1 MSERI
6 VDLIKQYPE
15 KKQELAVLQNQIK
28 NFKGV
33 TENEVI
39 DSMQFSSPQ
48 GERVQSS
55 VISDKTAKIAIS
67 YRERT
72 KQINDEWYRYLV
84 EQYTTLRDE
93 LEFFEFALTQLSGQ
107 LSGIMHDLVIEQN
120 TWERTMERYHI
131 SRKTLWRYRQKAIT
145 ELDRLY
151 EMRDRQ
157 MDAYILNVIAAP
169 I

>member
-33 TENEVI
+33 SEREVI

-67 YRERT
+67 YCERT
-72 KQINDEWYRYLV
+72 KQINDEWYSYLV

-157 MDAYILNVIAAP
+157 VDAYILN
-169 I
+169 

>member
-6 VDLIKQYPE
+6 IDLMKQYPE
-15 KKQELAVLQNQIK
+15 KKQELAVLQVQIK

-33 TENEVI
+33 TEDEVI

-55 VISDKTAKIAIS
+55 DISDKTARVAIS

-72 KQINDEWYRYLV
+72 KQINDEWYSYLV

-107 LSGIMHDLVIEQN
+107 LSGIMHDLVIGQC
-120 TWERTMERYHI
+120 TWEQVMEHYHI

-157 MDAYILNVIAAP
+157 FDAYILN
-169 I
+169 